1 MDCMCLLLCTILNPT
16 LTCYVLF
23 QAPITLEEDDCFEPK
38 KRHQKG
44 SKRQARDV
52 SPEPPE
58 KPVDPKVHL
67 RATFTKENYNK
78 VTLCSLYLQC
88 CVRVNNA
95 VCSHTCL
102 LSELQI
108 KNNGIAQMMA
118 SDRTQKIDE
127 LRQLFGATA
136 NFIDVTKA
144 ELSDQVDTL
153 EVGEFKTKMFNMA
166 KAKTLVDTFDKGK
179 LNKANFMIRSDPS
192 SINLEK
198 KLQQQLASCK
208 SPNEAQKAFN
218 TIASV
223 SHSTFDFLDTT
234 QFAYS
239 VWLTYHLSA
248 QHCRPDRCF
257 VAINTT
263 YVFAGYQS

>member
-1 MDCMCLLLCTILNPT
+1 M
-16 LTCYVLF
+16 
-23 QAPITLEEDDCFEPK
+23 
-38 KRHQKG
+38 
-44 SKRQARDV
+44 
-52 SPEPPE
+52 
-58 KPVDPKVHL
+58 
-67 RATFTKENYNK
+67 
-78 VTLCSLYLQC
+78 
-88 CVRVNNA
+88 
-95 VCSHTCL
+95 CSHTCL

-179 LNKANFMIRSDPS
+179 LNQATFMIRSDPS

-234 QFAYS
+234 QFACS

-248 QHCRPDRCF
+248 QHLSARQMFRSHKYNLCF
-257 VAINTT
+257 RRVSKLKAHATHCH
-263 YVFAGYQS
+263 